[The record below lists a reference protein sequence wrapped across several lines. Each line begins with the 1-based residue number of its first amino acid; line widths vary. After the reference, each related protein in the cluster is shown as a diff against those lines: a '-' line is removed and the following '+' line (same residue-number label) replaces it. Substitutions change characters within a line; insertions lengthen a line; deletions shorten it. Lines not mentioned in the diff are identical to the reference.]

1 MSLPSPAKRRCASVR
16 PITSSSLKCGPG
28 ASPACHDLKAPVR
41 CSTASPLIPTTNTAT
56 FDGPRTPKRQKS
68 PDPPLKVQP
77 STQGS
82 FSPPNAN
89 FGSTSIAHLPKFAAS
104 TWVFRLIYVF
114 NLLNAQHYR
123 EQRIAELQEELRL
136 VESGKHPKFL
146 EKLREFQQKQ
156 ADEMEMID
164 IMYEREK
171 EEIERKFRLEHAAIQ
186 RELKER
192 EDDLVQALLL
202 EVDDR
207 IRFIEAEVAVL
218 DVAGPACPTF
228 SMNKKCLRR
237 RPHDTPTS
245 TEKKKARTTAPA
257 IIHLLPEH
265 IIAEDV
271 RLLVPAESIP
281 SVVQHHKVSLDN
293 GKLIYEG
300 KTYQRGQAL
309 VVQTENY
316 GAFAGMILSICEQYI
331 QFRSTVPGDTRQVLA
346 TMDDLESGRVILRKK
361 IV

>member
-1 MSLPSPAKRRCASVR
+1 MVR
-16 PITSSSLKCGPG
+16 SHIELWHNSDVHQAEPFIDDDVVYFITVSSTGVAFRKQLSKDYQLWK
-28 ASPACHDLKAPVR
+28 
-41 CSTASPLIPTTNTAT
+41 
-56 FDGPRTPKRQKS
+56 
-68 PDPPLKVQP
+68 
-77 STQGS
+77 S
-82 FSPPNAN
+82 FSQQ
-89 FGSTSIAHLPKFAAS
+89 L
-104 TWVFRLIYVF
+104 LIHTL
-114 NLLNAQHYR
+114 NLLVWRIFRNSPPPR
-123 EQRIAELQEELRL
+123 GFFGEQRIAELQEELRL
-136 VESGKHPKFL
+136 VEAGEHPKFL

-156 ADEMEMID
+156 ADEIEMID

-245 TEKKKARTTAPA
+245 SEKKKARTNAPA

-281 SVVQHHKVSLDN
+281 SVVQHHKVSMEN

-316 GAFAGMILSICEQYI
+316 GAFAGMILSICDQYI

>member
-1 MSLPSPAKRRCASVR
+1 MFCGCALNVKELP
-16 PITSSSLKCGPG
+16 
-28 ASPACHDLKAPVR
+28 
-41 CSTASPLIPTTNTAT
+41 
-56 FDGPRTPKRQKS
+56 
-68 PDPPLKVQP
+68 
-77 STQGS
+77 
-82 FSPPNAN
+82 FS
-89 FGSTSIAHLPKFAAS
+89 
-104 TWVFRLIYVF
+104 
-114 NLLNAQHYR
+114 
-123 EQRIAELQEELRL
+123 EQRISELEKELQL
-136 VESGKHPKFL
+136 VEAGKHPKFL

-156 ADEMEMID
+156 ADELEMID

-171 EEIERKFRLEHAAIQ
+171 EEIERKYHMEHAAIQ

-192 EDDLVQALLL
+192 EDDLVQTLLL

-237 RPHDTPTS
+237 RPHDIPTS
-245 TEKKKARTTAPA
+245 IEKKKARAAAPA

-281 SVVQHHKVSLDN
+281 SVVQHHKVNLDN

-300 KTYQRGQAL
+300 KTL
-309 VVQTENY
+309 VKATFLFIFISMYIE
-316 GAFAGMILSICEQYI
+316 FAKTSWQCI
-331 QFRSTVPGDTRQVLA
+331 
-346 TMDDLESGRVILRKK
+346 
-361 IV
+361 

>member
-16 PITSSSLKCGPG
+16 PVTSNSQKCGPG
-28 ASPACHDLKAPVR
+28 ASPVSQDIKAPVR
-41 CSTASPLIPTTNTAT
+41 CSTASPLIPTTNIAT
-56 FDGPRTPKRQKS
+56 FDAPRTLKRQRS
-68 PDPPLKVQP
+68 PEPPVKVQA
-77 STQGS
+77 STQGGL
-82 FSPPNAN
+82 SPPNAN

-104 TWVFRLIYVF
+104 TWVFR
-114 NLLNAQHYR
+114 NCR

-300 KTYQRGQAL
+300 KTLVSANSLAHLLLYQLIFGVLNFFQAFSFPSL
-309 VVQTENY
+309 LLT
-316 GAFAGMILSICEQYI
+316 SYI
-331 QFRSTVPGDTRQVLA
+331 QF
-346 TMDDLESGRVILRKK
+346 GRTPE
-361 IV
+361 

>member
-1 MSLPSPAKRRCASVR
+1 MSAPSSAKRRCPSVR
-16 PITSSSLKCGPG
+16 SVSNTPIKHGPEVN
-28 ASPACHDLKAPVR
+28 DFTTPVR
-41 CSTASPLIPTTNTAT
+41 CSTASPKIPSSTTPT
-56 FDGPRTPKRQKS
+56 FDS
-68 PDPPLKVQP
+68 PVISERFSDTHSKDEVD
-77 STQGS
+77 SHGS
-82 FSPPNAN
+82 PMTPNAN
-89 FGSTSIAHLPKFAAS
+89 PIAVTPLPKPAIS
-104 TWVFRLIYVF
+104 
-114 NLLNAQHYR
+114 H
-123 EQRIAELQEELRL
+123 EERISELEKELQL
-136 VESGKHPKFL
+136 VEAGQHPQFL
-146 EKLREFQQKQ
+146 EKLREFHQKQ
-156 ADEMEMID
+156 ADELEMID

-171 EEIERKFRLEHAAIQ
+171 EEIERKYRMENAAIQ

-237 RPHDTPTS
+237 RPHDIATS
-245 TEKKKARTTAPA
+245 IEKKKARAAAPA

-271 RLLVPAESIP
+271 RLLAPAESIP

-361 IV
+361 II

>member
-1 MSLPSPAKRRCASVR
+1 MSAPSAAKRRCASVR
-16 PITSSSLKCGPG
+16 LVTNTTNKHAPVVNDVST
-28 ASPACHDLKAPVR
+28 PVR
-41 CSTASPLIPTTNTAT
+41 CSTASPKVYSSSVSM
-56 FDGPRTPKRQKS
+56 FDS
-68 PDPPLKVQP
+68 PAVSERFSEQRRKDDSESP
-77 STQGS
+77 STTPTLDVNAANAT
-82 FSPPNAN
+82 SPPKPTI
-89 FGSTSIAHLPKFAAS
+89 SH
-104 TWVFRLIYVF
+104 
-114 NLLNAQHYR
+114 
-123 EQRIAELQEELRL
+123 EQRISELEKELQL
-136 VESGKHPKFL
+136 VEAGTHPKFL

-156 ADEMEMID
+156 ADELEMID

-171 EEIERKFRLEHAAIQ
+171 EAIERKYLMEHAAIQ

-192 EDDLVQALLL
+192 EDELVQTLLL
-202 EVDDR
+202 ELDDR

-237 RPHDTPTS
+237 RPHDNPTPV
-245 TEKKKARTTAPA
+245 EKKKARAAAPP

-271 RLLVPAESIP
+271 RLLVPPESIP

-331 QFRSTVPGDTRQVLA
+331 QFRSTVPGDTRQVMA

-361 IV
+361 II

>member
-1 MSLPSPAKRRCASVR
+1 M
-16 PITSSSLKCGPG
+16 TSSAEK
-28 ASPACHDLKAPVR
+28 
-41 CSTASPLIPTTNTAT
+41 
-56 FDGPRTPKRQKS
+56 
-68 PDPPLKVQP
+68 
-77 STQGS
+77 
-82 FSPPNAN
+82 
-89 FGSTSIAHLPKFAAS
+89 
-104 TWVFRLIYVF
+104 
-114 NLLNAQHYR
+114 
-123 EQRIAELQEELRL
+123 RIAELENELL
-136 VESGKHPKFL
+136 LLESGKHPKL
-146 EKLREFQQKQ
+146 MEKLREFQQKQ
-156 ADEMEMID
+156 EDELQMID

-171 EEIERKFRLEHAAIQ
+171 EAIERKYQLEHAAIQ

-192 EDDLVQALLL
+192 EDELVQALLL

-237 RPHDTPTS
+237 RPHDSSSS
-245 TEKKKARTTAPA
+245 TEKKKARPTAPA

-271 RLLVPAESIP
+271 KLLAPAESIP

-346 TMDDLESGRVILRKK
+346 TMDDLESGRVILKKK

>member
-1 MSLPSPAKRRCASVR
+1 MNLPPPAKRRCASVR
-16 PITSSSLKCGPG
+16 LVTSATPKPNQTAFLSTVNDVKT
-28 ASPACHDLKAPVR
+28 APLR
-41 CSTASPLIPTTNTAT
+41 CSTASPLIPSPNSTTYDKPVAV
-56 FDGPRTPKRQKS
+56 KRS
-68 PDPPLKVQP
+68 PDPPRMKTVKDEPSSGPILTVNETRTQP
-77 STQGS
+77 PQPKSTLS
-82 FSPPNAN
+82 
-89 FGSTSIAHLPKFAAS
+89 
-104 TWVFRLIYVF
+104 YD
-114 NLLNAQHYR
+114 
-123 EQRIAELQEELRL
+123 QRIAELEKELEL
-136 VESGKHPKFL
+136 VDSGQHPKLL
-146 EKLREFQQKQ
+146 EKLSEFEQKQ
-156 ADEMEMID
+156 ADELEMID

-171 EEIERKFRLEHAAIQ
+171 EEIQRKYHLEYAATQ

-192 EDDLVQALLL
+192 EEELVQTLLL
-202 EVDDR
+202 EIDDR
-207 IRFIEAEVAVL
+207 IRFIEAEVAAL

-237 RPHDTPTS
+237 RPHDITS
-245 TEKKKARTTAPA
+245 TTEKKKARAAAPA

-271 RLLVPAESIP
+271 KLLVPAESIP
-281 SVVQHHKVSLDN
+281 SVIQHHKVSLDN

-316 GAFAGMILSICEQYI
+316 GAFAGMILSMCEQYI

-361 IV
+361 II

>member
-1 MSLPSPAKRRCASVR
+1 MNTLTPSKRRCASVR
-16 PITSSSLKCGPG
+16 LATNSTPKPG
-28 ASPACHDLKAPVR
+28 HEDVVFVGEYDTPLRR
-41 CSTASPLIPTTNTAT
+41 CSTASPLIPTTSSIEADNFAT
-56 FDGPRTPKRQKS
+56 PRRS
-68 PDPPLKVQP
+68 PELRDKPLEQP
-77 STQGS
+77 TVVKTSDSLPDAGS
-82 FSPPNAN
+82 F
-89 FGSTSIAHLPKFAAS
+89 LPKGRKPAA
-104 TWVFRLIYVF
+104 
-114 NLLNAQHYR
+114 A
-123 EQRIAELQEELRL
+123 RIAELLAELEM
-136 VESGKHPKFL
+136 VEDGTHPKL
-146 EKLREFQQKQ
+146 IEKQRELLSKQ
-156 ADEMEMID
+156 EDEQEMID

-171 EEIERKFRLEHAAIQ
+171 DLIERKYQMEHAAIQ
-186 RELKER
+186 KELKER
-192 EDDLVQALLL
+192 EEELVQAMLM
-202 EVDDR
+202 EIDDR
-207 IRFIEAEVAVL
+207 ARFIEAEVAVL

-237 RPHDTPTS
+237 RPHDTPSS
-245 TEKKKARTTAPA
+245 TEKKKARSAAPA

-271 RLLVPAESIP
+271 RLLAPAESIP

-316 GAFAGMILSICEQYI
+316 GAFAGMILAMCEQYI

-361 IV
+361 IT

>member
-1 MSLPSPAKRRCASVR
+1 MVE
-16 PITSSSLKCGPG
+16 
-28 ASPACHDLKAPVR
+28 
-41 CSTASPLIPTTNTAT
+41 
-56 FDGPRTPKRQKS
+56 DGT
-68 PDPPLKVQP
+68 
-77 STQGS
+77 
-82 FSPPNAN
+82 
-89 FGSTSIAHLPKFAAS
+89 
-104 TWVFRLIYVF
+104 
-114 NLLNAQHYR
+114 
-123 EQRIAELQEELRL
+123 
-136 VESGKHPKFL
+136 HPKL
-146 EKLREFQQKQ
+146 IEKQRELLSKQ
-156 ADEMEMID
+156 EDEQEMID

-171 EEIERKFRLEHAAIQ
+171 DLIERKYQMEHAAIQ
-186 RELKER
+186 KELKER
-192 EDDLVQALLL
+192 EEELVQAMLM
-202 EVDDR
+202 EIDDR
-207 IRFIEAEVAVL
+207 ARFIEAEVAVL

-237 RPHDTPTS
+237 RPHDTPSS
-245 TEKKKARTTAPA
+245 TEKKKARSAAPA

-271 RLLVPAESIP
+271 RLLAPAESIP

-316 GAFAGMILSICEQYI
+316 GAFAGMILAMCEQYI

-361 IV
+361 IT